1 MSTPIFPGDLTP
13 AGLLFQLH
21 QCRMLCHNTDSDW
34 ETHLT
39 DWLNDFWRNIEES
52 VKAGTVDATKQSL
65 ITRISTS
72 SGEITEFEVPVLNG
86 WSRIAGAL
94 AYELDKEICGTC
106 DREIYQQLVDWC
118 FKEIAENCSA
128 TDDML
133 CGSMFQQALREFA
146 DAWDVPAIFAV
157 LKND

>member
-1 MSTPIFPGDLTP
+1 MSTPVLPGDLTP

-39 DWLNDFWRNIEES
+39 DWLNDFWRNIEMSIEE
-52 VKAGTVDATKQSL
+52 GTVDATNQSPVMQ
-65 ITRISTS
+65 ISPL
-72 SGEITEFEVPVLNG
+72 GEIAEFEKPVLNG

-94 AYELDKEICGTC
+94 AYELDEEICRTC
-106 DREIYQQLVDWC
+106 DRRIYQQLIDWC
-118 FKEIAENCSA
+118 FKEIAENCST

-133 CGSMFQQALREFA
+133 CGSMFQQELREFA
-146 DAWDVPAIFAV
+146 EAWDVPAIFAV